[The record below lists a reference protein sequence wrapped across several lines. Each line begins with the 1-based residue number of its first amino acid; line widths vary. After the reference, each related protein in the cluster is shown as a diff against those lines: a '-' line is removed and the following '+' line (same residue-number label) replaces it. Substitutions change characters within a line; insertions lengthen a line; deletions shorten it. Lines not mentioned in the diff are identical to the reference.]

1 MYFRRRAVG
10 LRTSSKTEAWG
21 VAWRRPGFLPALREA
36 KGPRTSA
43 PFKEMRVWTEAGPGG
58 GSAPWL
64 PAAEAKRGDFPLWEP
79 RGARGGLCESFSQ
92 EAAGTGLQ
100 RAPQT
105 LLSGLMAVLSLPPH
119 SFTSFRPTRGGS
131 EPLPRAPPGARVSLP
146 GAQAGRGRCSRLG
159 RGLAAVAGL
168 G

>member
-1 MYFRRRAVG
+1 M
-10 LRTSSKTEAWG
+10 
-21 VAWRRPGFLPALREA
+21 
-36 KGPRTSA
+36 
-43 PFKEMRVWTEAGPGG
+43 
-58 GSAPWL
+58 
-64 PAAEAKRGDFPLWEP
+64 
-79 RGARGGLCESFSQ
+79 CESFSQ

-105 LLSGLMAVLSLPPH
+105 LLSRLVAVLSLPPH

-131 EPLPRAPPGARVSLP
+131 EPSPCAPPGARVSLP

>member
-79 RGARGGLCESFSQ
+79 RGAQGG
-92 EAAGTGLQ
+92 
-100 RAPQT
+100 
-105 LLSGLMAVLSLPPH
+105 V
-119 SFTSFRPTRGGS
+119 
-131 EPLPRAPPGARVSLP
+131 V
-146 GAQAGRGRCSRLG
+146 
-159 RGLAAVAGL
+159 
-168 G
+168 